1 LSLLFYGKGE
11 IRSANGRGREAKA
24 FKMPIVFDLMF
35 QRGQIAI
42 GAAASIMMLLALAT
56 VLVPYA
62 LWTTWRSR
70 RGAARG

>member
-1 LSLLFYGKGE
+1 
-11 IRSANGRGREAKA
+11 
-24 FKMPIVFDLMF
+24 MPIVFDLMF